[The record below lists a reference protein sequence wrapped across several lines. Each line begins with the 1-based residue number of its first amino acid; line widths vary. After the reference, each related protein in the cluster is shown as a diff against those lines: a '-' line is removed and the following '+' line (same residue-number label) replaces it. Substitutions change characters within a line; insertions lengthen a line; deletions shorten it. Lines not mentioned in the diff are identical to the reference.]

1 MKHLL
6 TWLGKH
12 PLIALLL
19 ALATY
24 FSIVTFHDEITQVA
38 IRVRNAVGR
47 DHYNAYLAWFFIA
60 LMLAVLAWMA
70 WHIGRSRRIWLNT
83 SLVVVMA
90 GLMIA
95 AFNYLMVYNIEAIHF
110 VEYFLVAFLLLPVA
124 RSYGG
129 TVFWVTL
136 LGVLDELF
144 QYFFLVP
151 EFGYFDFNDNVL
163 NLLGAGTAAVTVF
176 IVNNGVIKMKYLR
189 WYRSPAVITG
199 LVMLAS
205 FILLMVTGLMT
216 ADPMPGGD
224 NLFSLNREAMPDE
237 FWKEAYPGRSFHI
250 LRPWEG
256 MALIYVLF
264 AGFFMLDWLVIR
276 VSNPEF

>member
-1 MKHLL
+1 MKRLL

-12 PLIALLL
+12 PLIAFLLT
-19 ALATY
+19 AVTY
-24 FSIVTFHDEITQVA
+24 LCIVTFHDEITQVA

-47 DHYNAYLAWFFIA
+47 DQYNAYLAWFFIA
-60 LMLAVLAWMA
+60 LLLAVLAWMA

-83 SLVVVMA
+83 GLVAIMA
-90 GLMIA
+90 GLMVFS
-95 AFNYLMVYNIEAIHF
+95 FNFLMTYNIEAIHF
-110 VEYFLVAFLLLPVA
+110 VEYFLVAFLLLPVI

-151 EFGYFDFNDNVL
+151 EFGYFDFNDNVF

-176 IVNNGVIKMKYLR
+176 IVNDGIIAMKELR
-189 WYRSPAVITG
+189 WYRSPALITG
-199 LVMLAS
+199 LLFLAA
-205 FILLMVTGLMT
+205 FMLLMATWLMT
-216 ADPMPGGD
+216 ADPTPDGAG
-224 NLFSLNREAMPDE
+224 LFSLNREAMPDE
-237 FWKEAYPGRSFHI
+237 FWKEAYQGRLFHI

-256 MALIYVLF
+256 MAVMYLLF
-264 AGFFMLDWLVIR
+264 AGFFMLDWLG
-276 VSNPEF
+276 E